1 MTIYT
6 KKDEPVAELVA
17 HTEGNL
23 SLIKITKRSA
33 TYLAL
38 GTPLY
43 TRPDNSELRKAAE
56 RVIHCW
62 RRENWTDGMPDLS
75 TCLKWLNDA
84 LEGRHE

>member
-1 MTIYT
+1 MTVYT

-43 TRPDNSELRKAAE
+43 TRPDNSELRQAAE
-56 RVIHCW
+56 EACG
-62 RRENWTDGMPDLS
+62 EMGKFLDGKECYLDDALIN
-75 TCLKWLNDA
+75 LRDA